1 LSLILIVSIRNLW
14 NSKAPPA
21 GHKEKY
27 HRLPAVDVLPIGFMF
42 LQCKEGAEEGILE
55 RVRSIH
61 GVAYAY
67 KLESLYDI
75 VLKIEAD
82 SVESFTSAI
91 SAIRKIT
98 DILNTD
104 TMIGFK

>member
-1 LSLILIVSIRNLW
+1 M
-14 NSKAPPA
+14 
-21 GHKEKY
+21 
-27 HRLPAVDVLPIGFMF
+27 LPIGFMF
-42 LQCKEGAEEGILE
+42 LQCKEGAEEGILN
-55 RVRSIH
+55 RVRSID

-75 VLKIEAD
+75 VVKIETN

-91 SAIRKIT
+91 SALRKIT
-98 DILNTD
+98 NILNTD